1 MVYRPTDVSS
11 ELDEVDLG
19 IMARLQ
25 EDGRSSNASIAR
37 AVGVSES
44 TVKKRIDRLVERG
57 IMRVLAVVDPISFGD
72 GEHMMAGINVRPGTA
87 TGVGNELAKLP
98 EVAFIAYFLGRYD
111 IWMEVFTPDK
121 DTLLDFQSQRLAGI
135 DDIVGIETFSVL
147 RTQKVE
153 YYNWSLQDG
162 RVPGTPYAPE
172 GGADGG

>member
-1 MVYRPTDVSS
+1 VVYRPLDVSA

-25 EDGRSSNASIAR
+25 EDGRMSNAGIAR
-37 AVGVSES
+37 SVGVSES

-57 IMRVLAVVDPISFGD
+57 IMRVLAVVDPISFGH

-87 TGVGNELAKLP
+87 TDVGSALAKMP

-121 DTLLDFQSQRLAGI
+121 DSLLDFLSERLEGM
-135 DDIVGIETFSVL
+135 DDILNIETFSVL

-153 YYNWSLQDG
+153 YYNWTLQEG
-162 RVPGTPYAPE
+162 RTPGTPHRR
-172 GGADGG
+172 